1 VITEYSEDDLVAPS
15 VWPKYYVD
23 PDHKPWILTGIHLF
37 IRSVLYRLRL
47 AKAAFLNDV
56 DSTPTRMPDEAQLQR
71 FKELVANV
79 AKDHKMVIFVYPT
92 LENLQDKSAWLE
104 VIAPIEGLCRTTM
117 AKCVDIAQEPA
128 WNERAYTSDGIHPTV
143 EVKQNTCINTFE
155 CDGLNVI
162 HALFTPGG
170 QDSDQA
176 IGTLP
181 R

>member
-23 PDHKPWILTGIHLF
+23 PDHKPWILKEYIF
-37 IRSVLYRLRL
+37 IRSALYRLRL
-47 AKAAFLNDV
+47 AQAAFLNNV

-71 FKELVANV
+71 FKELVASV
-79 AKDHKMVIFVYPT
+79 AKDHTMVIFIYPT
-92 LENLQDKSAWLE
+92 LENLQNKSAWLE

-143 EVKQNTCINTFE
+143 EGNKILASILV
-155 CDGLNVI
+155 
-162 HALFTPGG
+162 HAVN
-170 QDSDQA
+170 
-176 IGTLP
+176 
-181 R
+181 